1 MNRLSVVVLVIV
13 ALFSSQAVAE
23 PARFQFKKEETL
35 TYTIVQSTKATETT
49 IDEKTSKPVDQ
60 EHFTKH
66 TVVRRWKVA
75 DVDPK
80 GVATLEM
87 SILSMKWE
95 RKLPNGEMDIFDSTK
110 PDELNKNEM
119 AKMIGPVVAVLRVDA
134 AGKVVEVKE
143 SKFGS
148 PSRFAID
155 LPFKITLPASDL
167 ATGQT
172 WDRGFTIKLD
182 PPHGTG
188 ETYEATQKYTVKAPV
203 NGLLTIGL
211 STTLKEAPT
220 QAAEQI
226 PLFPM
231 LLEGDVYFHEA
242 TGKYYGARLKL
253 KKELTNHAGEGSKYV
268 YESTYAEDLKQ

>member
-1 MNRLSVVVLVIV
+1 MNRLSIIAISIITIV
-13 ALFSSQAVAE
+13 STTAAAE
-23 PARFQFKKEETL
+23 PARFQFKKDDTL
-35 TYTIVQSTKATETT
+35 TYTIVQSTKAVETT
-49 IDEKTSKPVDQ
+49 IDEKTKAQVEQ

-95 RKLPNGEMDIFDSTK
+95 RKLPNGEMDVFDSTK
-110 PDELNKNEM
+110 PDPNVKNELGNL
-119 AKMIGPVVAVLRVDA
+119 IGPVVAVLRLDD

-143 SKFGS
+143 SKFGP

-155 LPFKITLPASDL
+155 LPFKIVLPPSGPVQ
-167 ATGQT
+167 GQT

-188 ETYEATQKYTVKAPV
+188 ETYEATQKYTVKAPS
-203 NGLLTIGL
+203 NGLLVIGM
-211 STTLKEAPT
+211 STTLKEPPT

-242 TGKYYGARLKL
+242 TGKYSGARLKL